1 MTDNLIA
8 ISSDAPP
15 PAAAAGQLNLPAAGF
30 PEVAADIAAAPAV
43 RWLRAL
49 MGWAETGRPMAEFG
63 RLRPADLTEVAALL
77 GLGAA
82 ARKEQGL
89 LAGIAVRWGTEA
101 ALLRLRT
108 GQLHTAKRHL
118 PLLSDPAALWLRLL
132 TALDQPDTSFTRL
145 LAEHSDN
152 VYRSYSPGR
161 DVADLTVAVVEAGAL
176 DEAGLAAWYEQH
188 WILGDADAG
197 APTSVRPVR
206 TLLLLAH
213 ALGLLAQDE
222 KGRWAATGL
231 GRVCAALTRLPGAEL
246 DDDPDDEA
254 SLIAT
259 PDSLAEPGFVLRVNL
274 RRTGVWRRLRL
285 PGQLTAYGLHDIIQA
300 AFGWDGDHL
309 HKLRAG
315 PFTFAP
321 AWPVLDDAIPSEMVT
336 LTDLSTLGVRE
347 LTYTYDL
354 GDCWQHEIIIEA
366 MLPPGDVFEPECLA
380 GRGIT
385 PAEDGG
391 DWSEDDDGNLVPAA
405 EPEPQRVYD
414 AARINRALARIDNEP
429 DESGSE

>member
-1 MTDNLIA
+1 M
-8 ISSDAPP
+8 
-15 PAAAAGQLNLPAAGF
+15 
-30 PEVAADIAAAPAV
+30 
-43 RWLRAL
+43 
-49 MGWAETGRPMAEFG
+49 
-63 RLRPADLTEVAALL
+63 AALL

-108 GQLHTAKRHL
+108 GQLHAAKRHL

-145 LAEHSDN
+145 LAEHSGN
-152 VYRSYSPGR
+152 LYRSYSPGR
-161 DVADLTVAVVEAGAL
+161 DVADLTVAVAEAGAL

-188 WILGDADAG
+188 WILGGAG
-197 APTSVRPVR
+197 APTSLRPVR

-222 KGRWAATGL
+222 EDRWAATGL

-246 DDDPDDEA
+246 DDDPDDEV

-274 RRTGVWRRLRL
+274 RRTGVWRQLRL
-285 PGQLTAYGLHDIIQA
+285 PGQLTAYELHDVIQA
-300 AFGWDGDHL
+300 TFGWDGDHL
-309 HKLRAG
+309 HVLRAG

-321 AWPVLDDAIPSEMVT
+321 AWPVLDDAIPSELVT
-336 LTDLSTLGVRE
+336 LADLSTLGVRE

-354 GDCWQHEIIIEA
+354 GACWQHEIIVEA
-366 MLPPGDVFEPECLA
+366 MLPPVTFLSPSARPA
-380 GRGIT
+380 GASPRLRT
-385 PAEDGG
+385 
-391 DWSEDDDGNLVPAA
+391 AA
-405 EPEPQRVYD
+405 TGLKTKTETS
-414 AARINRALARIDNEP
+414 ARQLNQSR
-429 DESGSE
+429 SGSTMPPASIAR